1 MSTINFN
8 KYIKNNQVLDLSGK
22 WGIFCNSEYE
32 ERVKD
37 LGEFIKNNPNITTL
51 NLSKSYIKVDSLHS
65 LVDSINNSNITT
77 LDISSNNVGLEGV
90 EAIAKMK
97 LHNLDISF
105 NNVGLEGVEAISKMK
120 LTSLNISS
128 NNLGPKGA
136 EAISKI
142 PNLTILNISRNDIG
156 LEGVEA
162 IAKTNLNSLNISD
175 NNIGPKGAEAIA
187 KMKLNSLNISCN
199 NLGPKGAEALS
210 KTNLTSLNIS
220 YNNLGPEWAKYI
232 PEMPNLNSLD
242 ISGNNIGPDGA
253 KYIPEMPNL
262 NSLNISYNNLGPEWA
277 KYIPKIP
284 NLTSLNILDNKLGPD
299 GAKYIPQLPNLN
311 SLNISG
317 NNLGPE
323 GAKYIPQTPNLTS
336 LDISDNNIGPEG
348 AKYIPE
354 MPNLNSLNISG
365 NNLGP
370 EWAKYISQLPNLT
383 SLNISGNNISP
394 DGVKYLSELPNLNSL
409 DISGN
414 QLGPKEAEELGKL
427 TNCSFEGFGPE
438 KVFCS
443 LAQQKNRNPN
453 ITPEEIQNDVF
464 ALVRGRN
471 DEWVEYILNND
482 YPVLISS
489 PDPHR
494 IPIGHFYPDSPRMQQ
509 LLFHKG
515 LIPMPAP
522 GSDQRGSIGNVI
534 QHREG
539 VHLTEVVDPINFTVA
554 ELIEFYGQ
562 DEKQVSAAVK
572 SFQNKL
578 AGFNPNSLKVSLLSL
593 TESGK
598 KITMRT
604 AQDQNPL
611 PLDDKSF
618 VKKTINTASERLQTQ
633 YLNDNNDYATTA
645 YQYEYENVKM
655 GKKDKTITIP
665 IMIGL
670 VTRLIDTIEI
680 PLQDKQALLVTLC
693 EKNPELLVNKLSMIQ
708 EKLGQEVTLEKLGNR
723 QEVYKLLANT
733 DSKTIEDMFSNISG
747 LNLEDTWREQRYF
760 DLAETIVMAAN
771 THAKNLSTCPPGVIT
786 ALVTRAKAIDGELD
800 NHYANSLAGQA
811 KEVINQKEITKNS
824 MTLTEFDNK
833 LVEELYFSVNNQ
845 NNPDL
850 LETLFEGSWIAK
862 IDNPPEITLEEQK
875 IIASLNQSFNKL
887 QPEYL
892 PKTRVIPYLE
902 EYRIIVA
909 AVGTSSSMALLAAKY
924 AAEQQPSNAVKDAQ
938 HPSNKLVNTI
948 SAADAQEAKSLLA
961 NVLAPPSTSGV
972 ASNSRLENTEAV
984 GQQHRRNSAP
994 SSSRNI

>member
-162 IAKTNLNSLNISD
+162 IAKTNLNSLNISH
-175 NNIGPKGAEAIA
+175 NNLGPKAAEAIS
-187 KMKLNSLNISCN
+187 KMKLNSL
-199 NLGPKGAEALS
+199 
-210 KTNLTSLNIS
+210 
-220 YNNLGPEWAKYI
+220 
-232 PEMPNLNSLD
+232 
-242 ISGNNIGPDGA
+242 
-253 KYIPEMPNL
+253 
-262 NSLNISYNNLGPEWA
+262 
-277 KYIPKIP
+277 
-284 NLTSLNILDNKLGPD
+284 
-299 GAKYIPQLPNLN
+299 
-311 SLNISG
+311 
-317 NNLGPE
+317 
-323 GAKYIPQTPNLTS
+323 
-336 LDISDNNIGPEG
+336 DISD
-348 AKYIPE
+348 
-354 MPNLNSLNISG
+354 
-365 NNLGP
+365 
-370 EWAKYISQLPNLT
+370 
-383 SLNISGNNISP
+383 
-394 DGVKYLSELPNLNSL
+394 
-409 DISGN
+409 N

-427 TNCSFEGFGPE
+427 TNCSFEGGGPAT
-438 KVFCS
+438 VFCS

-464 ALVRGRN
+464 ALVRGR
-471 DEWVEYILNND
+471 DDKWVEYILNND
-482 YPVLISS
+482 YPVLINS
-489 PDPHR
+489 PDLHGTS
-494 IPIGHFYPDSPRMQQ
+494 IGHFHPDSPRMQQ
-509 LLFHKG
+509 WLFHKG

-522 GSDQRGSIGNVI
+522 VSDQRGSIGNI
-534 QHREG
+534 TADRQG

-604 AQDQNPL
+604 GEDQNPDL
-611 PLDDKSF
+611 LDDKSF

-633 YLNDNNDYATTA
+633 YLNKKGYYATTA
-645 YQYEYENVKM
+645 YQYEYENVKT

-771 THAKNLSTCPPGVIT
+771 TYAENLSTCPPGVIT
-786 ALVTRAKAIDGELD
+786 SLVTRAKAIDGELD

-811 KEVINQKEITKNS
+811 KEVINQIEITKNS

-833 LVEELYFSVNNQ
+833 LVEELYSSVKNQ

-862 IDNPPEITLEEQK
+862 IEKPPEITLEEQK

-892 PKTRVIPYLE
+892 PNTRVIPDLE

-909 AVGTSSSMALLAAKY
+909 AVGASSLIALLAAKY
-924 AAEQQPSNAVKDAQ
+924 AAEQQPSNPVKDAQ